1 MRRIDTIDWQ
11 SLPPRRSHRGG
22 ITPRHAR
29 EIAPMT
35 IGRRALAALS
45 LAALPLATISAF
57 TTAARAQTAG
67 PSVRPLNTPGEG
79 AVNTWLLIGAD
90 GVTIVDCQRTVP
102 EAEALVAAV
111 RGLGRRVE
119 AIVLTHEHP
128 DHAAGLQAVLRGF
141 PGTPIIATAATARA
155 LEASKAEML
164 PLMARIFGP
173 AAPTDVPS
181 PTRIVAD
188 GERLTLGGRAWRI
201 DEHGPGE
208 AQSMTTLWSEEAG
221 LLVASDLVGNRVTPY
236 LLEGR
241 TGQWLAQ
248 LERVR
253 ARYPARSVALPGH
266 GTPAAIGLLAEDQA
280 AYLGTF
286 RGLVQ
291 GRLRAGAWTEAAR
304 AAVAAEAE
312 ATWPGWPV
320 VVPIPGLIAQNADAV
335 ARELAQ

>member
-1 MRRIDTIDWQ
+1 MTVR
-11 SLPPRRSHRGG
+11 RRSF
-22 ITPRHAR
+22 
-29 EIAPMT
+29 
-35 IGRRALAALS
+35 
-45 LAALPLATISAF
+45 AALPLAAVAAF
-57 TTAARAQTAG
+57 SFGARAQGAA

-79 AVNTWLLIGAD
+79 AVNTWLLIGGD

-102 EAEALVAAV
+102 EAQALVAAV

-119 AIVLTHEHP
+119 AIVLTHEHA
-128 DHAAGLQAVLRGF
+128 DHSAGLQAVIGAF

-173 AAPTDVPS
+173 AAPTDFPA

-188 GERLTLGGRAWRI
+188 GERLTLGGRSWRF

-208 AQSMTTLWSEEAG
+208 ALSMTTLWAEEAG

-241 TGQWLAQ
+241 TGDWLAQ

-253 ARYPARSVALPGH
+253 TRYPARAVALPGH
-266 GTPAAIGLLAEDQA
+266 GTPAAIGLLVAEQA
-280 AYLGTF
+280 EYLGAF
-286 RGLVQ
+286 RDLVRA
-291 GRLRAGAWTEAAR
+291 RLREGAWTEAAR
-304 AAVAAEAE
+304 ARVVAEAE
-312 ATWPGWPV
+312 GTWPGWPV
-320 VVPIPGLIAQNADAV
+320 VVPIPTLIAQNADAV
-335 ARELAQ
+335 ARELAR

>member
-1 MRRIDTIDWQ
+1 
-11 SLPPRRSHRGG
+11 
-22 ITPRHAR
+22 
-29 EIAPMT
+29 MT
-35 IGRRALAALS
+35 VGRRAFS
-45 LAALPLATISAF
+45 ALPFAAAAAF
-57 TTAARAQTAG
+57 TSRASAQGTAPGAA
-67 PSVRPLNTPGEG
+67 PSVRPLHTPGEG

-102 EAEALVAAV
+102 EAQALVAAV

-128 DHAAGLQAVLRGF
+128 DHSAGLQAVSGAF

-155 LEASKAEML
+155 LDASKTVML

-173 AAPTDVPS
+173 AAPTDFPA

-188 GERLTLGGRAWRI
+188 GERLTLGGRTWRV

-208 AQSMTTLWSEEAG
+208 AQSMTTLYAEEAR

-236 LLEGR
+236 LLEGL
-241 TGQWLAQ
+241 TGQWLTQ

-253 ARYPARSVALPGH
+253 ARYPAGTVALPGH
-266 GTPAAIGLLAEDQA
+266 GTPAAIGLLAAEQA
-280 AYLGTF
+280 EYLGAF
-286 RGLVQ
+286 RGLVRD
-291 GRLRAGAWTEAAR
+291 RLREGAWTEAAR
-304 AAVAAEAE
+304 VRVVAEAE

-320 VVPIPGLIAQNADAV
+320 VVPVPTLIAQNADAV
-335 ARELAQ
+335 AREIAR